1 MKNYE
6 VILTKYKALRS
17 EISQD
22 DDWIPPE
29 YHKSIQGFSLDL
41 ISLPFDRT
49 RLSHL

>member
-6 VILTKYKALRS
+6 EIYKKYKALRS

-29 YHKSIQGFSLDL
+29 YHK
-41 ISLPFDRT
+41 
-49 RLSHL
+49 